1 MDPIAQAALALLLSG
16 LAIFVVF
23 VLAGSVVWKYPGWSA
38 LVLVLLILL
47 GTAGC
52 ATDHRT
58 SEQKYRDLKAAE
70 QAARSQQWQLR
81 RFRP

>member
-1 MDPIAQAALALLLSG
+1 MELLAWMLGAAVL
-16 LAIFVVF
+16 IFVAF
-23 VLAGSVVWKYPGWSA
+23 VLAGSVAWKYPGWSA

-81 RFRP
+81 RFRR